1 MDVERAYCLPSIPL
15 EAGIEASGRKSVLL
29 MGKAEE
35 AAQKSADAT
44 SMSVAIAVARQRLL
58 DAHFTHVLELIQR
71 AQGEVA
77 APQALTIYSRIHRL
91 TEIDIQALRNRV
103 LVHLGRVAATDVTD
117 LPHTF
122 VAIDGAVEWDITASL
137 VERIRKRLGGRRN
150 YELRDWIDQ
159 HSGHVECDLMKLHVE
174 NLLALGEV
182 MGADAKPV
190 DVTRTYMREAV
201 VRDELWEPL
210 YWGYLDRQY
219 DRVLAA
225 TSPPAREAEAERLV
239 PAARI
244 SRAAEKQTG
253 TG

>member
-1 MDVERAYCLPSIPL
+1 
-15 EAGIEASGRKSVLL
+15 
-29 MGKAEE
+29 
-35 AAQKSADAT
+35 
-44 SMSVAIAVARQRLL
+44 MSVAIAVARQRLL

-137 VERIRKRLGGRRN
+137 VDRIRKRLGGRRN
-150 YELRDWIDQ
+150 YTLRDWIDQ

-174 NLLALGEV
+174 NLLALGEI
-182 MGADAKPV
+182 MGPDARPME
-190 DVTRTYMREAV
+190 VTRTYMREAV

-219 DRVLAA
+219 DRMKAA
-225 TSPPAREAEAERLV
+225 AVES
-239 PAARI
+239 
-244 SRAAEKQTG
+244 AAESQEEKSAPPPRIGRTAGKQLG
-253 TG
+253 AG